1 VALQKT
7 GFRLEF
13 IPMKIGAGMTSIM
26 KTVLYGWTLIQGGA
40 EMEIKAI
47 GVVGAGQMGSG
58 IAEVALT
65 SGFHVLM
72 RDVSTEAV
80 EKGRLRIVTDFDKR
94 IQKEKMTAPEKEAIL
109 QRLSTTLEL
118 EDFGNCDFVIEAAVE
133 NIPLKWD
140 IFRKL
145 DEVTRKEAI
154 LASNTSSISI
164 TRIASVTQRSDRV
177 IGMHFFNPAPVMKLL
192 EIVRGLVTS
201 DETFRITRDLSLKM
215 GKTPLE
221 ANDFPGFISSRL
233 IFSYMN
239 EAVYT
244 LYEGL
249 GKAEDIDAIMKMGAN
264 HPMGPLELA
273 DLVGLDT
280 CLSVMNVLQ
289 EAFGDKYR
297 PCPLLTKYVEAGYL
311 GRKTG
316 KGFYTYGERR

>member
-1 VALQKT
+1 
-7 GFRLEF
+7 
-13 IPMKIGAGMTSIM
+13 
-26 KTVLYGWTLIQGGA
+26 
-40 EMEIKAI
+40 MEIKMI

-65 SGFHVLM
+65 SGFDVLM
-72 RDVSTEAV
+72 RDVTMEAV
-80 EKGRLRIVTDFDKR
+80 QRGRLRIVTDLDKR
-94 IQKEKMTAPEKEAIL
+94 VQKGKITETEKEAML
-109 QRLSTTLEL
+109 RRLSTTIEL
-118 EDFGNCDFVIEAAVE
+118 EDFGKCDFVIEAAVE
-133 NIPLKWD
+133 NILLKRE
-140 IFRKL
+140 IFKKL

-164 TRIASVTQRSDRV
+164 TRIASATRRPDRV
-177 IGMHFFNPAPVMKLL
+177 IGMHFFNPAPVMKLI
-192 EIVRGLVTS
+192 EIIRGLVTS
-201 DETFRITRDLSLKM
+201 DETFRMTRELSLKM

-233 IFSYMN
+233 IFSFMN
-239 EAVYT
+239 EAIYT

-280 CLSVMNVLQ
+280 VLSVMSVLQ

-311 GRKTG
+311 GVKTG
-316 KGFYTYGERR
+316 RGFYDYGK

>member
-1 VALQKT
+1 
-7 GFRLEF
+7 
-13 IPMKIGAGMTSIM
+13 
-26 KTVLYGWTLIQGGA
+26 
-40 EMEIKAI
+40 MEIKMI

-58 IAEVALT
+58 IAEVALN
-65 SGFHVLM
+65 SGFHVVM
-72 RDVSTEAV
+72 RDVTMEAV
-80 EKGRLRIVTDFDKR
+80 QKGRLRIVTDFDR
-94 IQKEKMTAPEKEAIL
+94 RVQKGKMTEAEKETTL
-109 QRLSTTLEL
+109 QRLTTTIKL
-118 EDFGNCDFVIEAAVE
+118 EDFGKCDFVIEAAVE
-133 NIPLKWD
+133 NFSLKWE
-140 IFRKL
+140 IFKKL

-164 TRIASVTQRSDRV
+164 TRIASVTRRPDSV
-177 IGMHFFNPAPVMKLL
+177 IGMHFFNPAPVMKLM
-192 EIVRGLVTS
+192 EIIRGLVTS
-201 DETFRITRDLSLKM
+201 DETFRVTRDLSLKM

-297 PCPLLTKYVEAGYL
+297 PCPLLTKYVNAGYL
-311 GRKTG
+311 GVKTG
-316 KGFYTYGERR
+316 RGFYQYHK

>member
-1 VALQKT
+1 
-7 GFRLEF
+7 
-13 IPMKIGAGMTSIM
+13 MD
-26 KTVLYGWTLIQGGA
+26 
-40 EMEIKAI
+40 IKMI

-58 IAEVALT
+58 IAEVVLT
-65 SGFHVLM
+65 SGFNVLM
-72 RDVSTEAV
+72 RDVTTEAL
-80 EKGRLRIVTDFDKR
+80 EKGRLRIVSDFDR
-94 IQKEKMTAPEKEAIL
+94 RMQKGKMTAPEKEAVL
-109 QRLSTTLEL
+109 QRLSTTMKL
-118 EDFGNCDFVIEAAVE
+118 EDFGNCDLVIEAAVE
-133 NIPLKWD
+133 NIALKWD

-145 DEVTRKEAI
+145 GEVTRKEVI
-154 LASNTSSISI
+154 LASNTSSISV
-164 TRIASVTQRSDRV
+164 TRIASVTKRPDRV
-177 IGMHFFNPAPVMKLL
+177 IGMHFFNPAPVMKLI

-201 DETFRITRDLSLKM
+201 DETFHIVRELSLKF
-215 GKTPLE
+215 GKTPFE

-280 CLSVMNVLQ
+280 CLSVMRVLQ

-297 PCPLLTKYVEAGYL
+297 PCPLLAKYVEAGYM
-311 GRKTG
+311 GVKTG
-316 KGFYTYGERR
+316 RGFYSYGGKK